1 MTKLLLRSLV
11 LLVAC
16 SLEFGLV
23 AARVEAQSSSEPPAS
38 DRAAIELIIQLGIER
53 TAEDNMLTR
62 LSNGQ
67 ACVDSSEDFVVAIA
81 AAMNAPEQQG
91 QFDGWRIRQVTN
103 ITGVHTAAVAESPH
117 GDRAVYYVDNYFGH
131 PDVVPALK
139 YSEDTYI
146 VLPGVLTAPGSVL
159 FTVLPWMAHD
169 EFLRSI
175 TIGAA
180 SSSPDPDPDPNPD
193 PDPDPDPDP
202 QPQPVSGSL
211 PEGRAVRP
219 VWVGAPWDPNAKYGP
234 LGHGPEHFVD
244 RSKPF
249 DYTITFENL
258 PSAGAPAQIVEIRDV
273 LDPSLDAGTLQF
285 DAFSLSGRATFLGIV
300 GLQSFTRYVDLRPG
314 EDVVVKVTGGI
325 EKTEPPV
332 ARWRFVALDP
342 GVCGAD
348 FHCMVPFD
356 PADAGSGFLPPN
368 VLPPQGEGWVSFSI
382 APREDATQVANQA
395 SIVFDRNDPIET
407 NVWENTIDDQ
417 APYSYVD
424 PLPETQT
431 TRDFMVT
438 WSGGDFDGS
447 GIASY
452 DIYFSPDD
460 GANYYPWLYRTAE
473 TAALFVGAINGRTY
487 RFFSVARDHAGN
499 IEAFPRRMDAYTTIS
514 VTGCDGV
521 YGSNKKFDECGV
533 CNGPGL
539 NEDGC
544 CGEAQKDCAGT
555 CGGTATPDACGV
567 CNGPGLNE
575 HGCCGE
581 AQKDCTGNCGGTATP
596 DACGVCGGSGPGV
609 CGCGV
614 PETDGDWDG
623 VPDCVDNCRL
633 VANPDQSDRDGNGV
647 GDACEEAEPGRI
659 CSFLGNNR
667 SRFLPDV
674 DVFAFRGNKNEQVT
688 IVLNADPEQAGNGRR
703 ATILLYDMIRRVYL
717 LRAAT
722 GRLPNTIRTALP
734 ATGQYQIMVLE
745 DFLPLRQSYSGPY
758 CLTLA
763 ASPSTQA
770 TLEASSSVE

>member
-16 SLEFGLV
+16 SLEFGLL

-67 ACVDSSEDFVVAIA
+67 ACVDSAEDFITAIA

-103 ITGVHTAAVAESPH
+103 ITGAHTAAVAESPH

-139 YSEDTYI
+139 YSADTYF
-146 VLPGVLTAPGSVL
+146 VLPGVLTAGGSIL
-159 FTVLPWMAHD
+159 FNFWPWKVHEGWLD
-169 EFLRSI
+169 I

-180 SSSPDPDPDPNPD
+180 SSSPDPDPYPD
-193 PDPDPDPDP
+193 PDPDPDPD
-202 QPQPVSGSL
+202 PQPVSGSL

-285 DAFSLSGRATFLGIV
+285 DAFSLSGRATFLGVV

-314 EDVVVKVTGGI
+314 ENVVVKVTGGI
-325 EKTEPPV
+325 EETEPPV

-342 GVCGAD
+342 GACGTD
-348 FHCMVPFD
+348 FRCMVPFD

-447 GIASY
+447 GIESY

-521 YGSNKKFDECGV
+521 HGSNKKFDECGV
-533 CNGPGL
+533 CDGPGL
-539 NEDGC
+539 NQHGC

-555 CGGTATPDACGV
+555 CGGTAA
-567 CNGPGLNE
+567 
-575 HGCCGE
+575 
-581 AQKDCTGNCGGTATP
+581 A

-614 PETDGDWDG
+614 PETDGDGDG

-659 CSFLGNNR
+659 CSLLGNNR

-770 TLEASSSVE
+770 TLEASSAVE